1 MTREDLLKDYILK
14 NYRTVKDFSV
24 ASGLPYTTV
33 DGILRRGVMNARV
46 ENMIK
51 LCQFL
56 GISLDALVAG
66 QIAPYSDTPAFSIED
81 VAALEKYHQLPESD
95 RETVDFVLNRRAK
108 KQVAAE
114 STEE

>member
-24 ASGLPYTTV
+24 SSGLPYTTV

-66 QIAPYSDTPAFSIED
+66 QISPYSDTPAFSIED

-95 RETVDFVLNRRAK
+95 RETVDFVLNRQAK
-108 KQVAAE
+108 KQDASESAE
-114 STEE
+114 E